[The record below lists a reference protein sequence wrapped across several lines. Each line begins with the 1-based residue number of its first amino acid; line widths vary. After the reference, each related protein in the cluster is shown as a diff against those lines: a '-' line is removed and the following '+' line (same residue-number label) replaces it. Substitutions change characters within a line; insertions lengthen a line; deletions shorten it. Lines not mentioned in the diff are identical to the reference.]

1 LNTEKT
7 MTTHRF
13 GPFSF
18 DTSRDELRKN
28 GELVGLRPKTKILLG
43 VLLAHP
49 EQPLKH
55 QELLDRVWPTTRA
68 GTNNLF
74 QAISELRSAF
84 NPLNPIRTLPNLGY
98 AWCEPLQR
106 DRRWI
111 PAAAAACLI
120 LALAA
125 SMTLIAPA
133 QESSTSN
140 LPPAYRAFFAGLDDL
155 DNSQPDQA
163 AAHFELAI
171 TENPDFSEAYLLLAQ
186 SLIRTH
192 KLDQARRVLGR
203 LLHADHA
210 GKDPYAEMAAM
221 DLMGQINQRA
231 GAIGP
236 TLEWTKR
243 AFENAQRSGYICAV
257 ADLESRMTDVE
268 RLLGGGEGPIAESD
282 WVVEAAPLPELCG
295 HMPARLKSSAI
306 DACRW
311 NVDATVGLNFIESG
325 SFKIFYVA

>member
-1 LNTEKT
+1 

-13 GPFSF
+13 GPFTF

-28 GELVGLRPKTKILLG
+28 GELVRLRPKTRMLLG
-43 VLLAHP
+43 VLIKHP

-55 QELLDRVWPTTRA
+55 QELLDRVWPTTQA

-111 PAAAAACLI
+111 PATAAACLI
-120 LALAA
+120 LVITA
-125 SMTLIAPA
+125 SISLMAPA

-140 LPPAYRAFFAGLDDL
+140 LPPAYRAFFAGIDDL
-155 DNSQPDQA
+155 DNNQPEQA
-163 AAHFELAI
+163 AEHFELAI

-186 SLIRTH
+186 SLIRTD
-192 KLDQARRVLGR
+192 KLNQARRVLGQ

-268 RLLGGGEGPIAESD
+268 RLLGDNEVSIAEPE
-282 WVVEAAPLPELCG
+282 WVVEEAQLPELCG
-295 HMPARLKSSAI
+295 SIPGRLKSSAI

-311 NVDATVGLNFIESG
+311 DVDAIVGLDFMPSG
-325 SFKIFYVA
+325 SFKISYVA